1 MILLTST
8 METRGIQRAEDTRYR
23 REDMGI
29 SGNDDT
35 ICLLLICL
43 KQGKG
48 RQEKEGP
55 SMSAME
61 VTQDNTT

>member
-1 MILLTST
+1 
-8 METRGIQRAEDTRYR
+8 METRGVQRAEDTRYR

-35 ICLLLICL
+35 ICLLLICHE
-43 KQGKG
+43 QGKG
-48 RQEKEGP
+48 RQEKERP

>member
-1 MILLTST
+1 
-8 METRGIQRAEDTRYR
+8 
-23 REDMGI
+23 MGI

-43 KQGKG
+43 EQGKG
-48 RQEKEGP
+48 RQEKERP

-61 VTQDNTT
+61 VTQDNMT